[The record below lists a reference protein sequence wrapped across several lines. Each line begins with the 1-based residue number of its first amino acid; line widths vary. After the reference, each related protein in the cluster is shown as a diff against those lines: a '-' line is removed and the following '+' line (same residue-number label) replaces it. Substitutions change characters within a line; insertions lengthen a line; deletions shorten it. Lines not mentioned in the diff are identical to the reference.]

1 MFSDLL
7 FRLRSLFRRNAVEA
21 ELDDELRFHFEQ
33 QITKYMN
40 SGLTREQAMRRARLE
55 TGGLDQIKEECR
67 EARGVHAL
75 ETLWQDLRYGVR
87 MLRRS
92 PTFTIV
98 AVVTLSLG
106 IGVNTAIFSMV
117 DWLMLRPLPVP
128 NAKQLVYLAM
138 RHKSGYA
145 SNGFSYPNF
154 EDIRQQTG
162 SIFSSVAGVQMVQID
177 GLDVDGTTAP
187 FWTNYVTGDFFS
199 MMGVRPALGRFILPS
214 EDRKADADPVLVIS
228 YACWQSRF
236 HGTADVIGKT
246 VKVDGNPVKVIGV
259 APKGF
264 HGAIAMLHTEGYL
277 PMGMVIRNLGF
288 KSDFFTNREDSEG
301 TALFARLRTGVTLE
315 QAQPVLDVV
324 AKRLSQQ
331 YPKADDWTTMRV
343 FHLGALPPSSNGPGE
358 VPMIAALF
366 LLLAGLVLLLACMNI
381 ANLLLVRAG
390 ARAREIA
397 VRSALG
403 ASRGR
408 LVRQSLTESLLLAVL
423 GCMGGLLLG
432 YGGSRALSAIPLGSS
447 IPIILDLSFNWRV
460 FAFAVVAA
468 GLASLLVGMV
478 PALRGSRVNANEI
491 LHESSRTFAGNR
503 QQLRSVLIVAELSGS
518 LALLIVAGLFVRS
531 LQMVQHVD
539 LGFDPQGVFNI
550 GIDVHEAGYNAVKAQ
565 RFFEDALSR
574 VRRLPGVQSASFA
587 STVPMGLEN
596 DGAFLKIPGYQLPKG
611 QDRPSAGYDAITPGY
626 FATMRIPLLRG
637 RNFLPS
643 DDASSRY
650 VAIVNETMAK
660 KYWPDRDPIGR
671 SFVLDGEPAH
681 TVQIIGV
688 AKDSRTGNI
697 SESIDAF
704 LYLPLA
710 QKYEVPVT
718 LLVRTSPGQV
728 TALMSSVSG
737 IVRSMEPGMPLSDV
751 KTMAAVLDGPNGL
764 LLFQMGAG
772 ISGAIGLLG
781 LLLAIVG
788 VYGVI
793 SYSAAQRT
801 QEIGVRMALG
811 ASRSDILR
819 MIFRQGTLLVG
830 LGIAIGVLIA
840 AGFST
845 VLGDLLVGVRP
856 LDAITYLAASG
867 FLALIALVAC
877 YVPAQ
882 RAVRVDPMAALRHE

>member
-7 FRLRSLFRRNAVEA
+7 FRLRSLFRRSAVEA

-33 QITKYMN
+33 QITKYME
-40 SGLTREQAMRRARLE
+40 SGLTREEATRRARLE

-67 EARGVHAL
+67 EARGLHVL
-75 ETLWQDLRYGVR
+75 ETIVQDVRYGLR

-92 PTFTIV
+92 PMFTIV
-98 AVVTLSLG
+98 AVLTLSLG

-128 NAKQLVYLAM
+128 NAKQLVYLGM

-162 SIFSSVAGVQMVQID
+162 LIFSSVAGAQMVQVD
-177 GLDVDGTTAP
+177 GLEVDGTTAP

-199 MMGVRPALGRFILPS
+199 MMGVRPALGRFIVPS

-236 HGTADVIGKT
+236 HGAADVIGKT

-315 QAQPVLDVV
+315 QAQPVLDVI
-324 AKRLSQQ
+324 AKRLAQQ
-331 YPKADDWTTMRV
+331 YPKADDWTTVRV
-343 FHLGALPPSSNGPGE
+343 FHLGALPPSSDGPGE

-390 ARAREIA
+390 VRSREIA

-408 LVRQSLTESLLLAVL
+408 LVRQSLTESFLLAVL
-423 GCMGGLLLG
+423 GCMGGILLG

-468 GLASLLVGMV
+468 WLASLLVGMV

-491 LHESSRTFAGNR
+491 LHESSRTFSGNR
-503 QQLRSVLIVAELSGS
+503 QRLRSVLAIAELGGS

-550 GIDVHEAGYNAVKAQ
+550 GIDVHEAGYDATRAR

-574 VRRLPGVQSASFA
+574 VRRLPGVQSAIFA

-596 DGAFLKIPGYQLPKG
+596 DGAFLKIPGYQPPKD
-611 QDRPSAGYDAITPGY
+611 QDRPSAGYDAVTPGY

-643 DDASSRY
+643 DDASSPY
-650 VAIVNETMAK
+650 VAVVNETMAK
-660 KYWPDRDPIGR
+660 KYWPGQDPIGR

-718 LLVRTSPGQV
+718 LQVRTRPGQLA
-728 TALMSSVSG
+728 ALMSSVSG
-737 IVRSMEPGMPLSDV
+737 IIRSMEPGMPLSDV
-751 KTMAAVLDGPNGL
+751 KTMTAVIDGPNGL
-764 LLFQMGAG
+764 LLYQMGAG
-772 ISGAIGLLG
+772 VSGAIGLLG
-781 LLLAIVG
+781 LLLAIIG

-811 ASRSDILR
+811 AARSDILR
-819 MIFRQGTLLVG
+819 MIFRQGTVLVG
-830 LGIAIGVLIA
+830 FGIALGVLVA
-840 AGFST
+840 AGFSSM
-845 VLGDLLVGVRP
+845 LGNLLVGVKP
-856 LDAITYLAASG
+856 LDAITYVGASG
-867 FLALIALVAC
+867 LLALIALIAC
-877 YVPAQ
+877 YLPAH
-882 RAVRVDPMAALRHE
+882 RAVRVDPMVALRHE